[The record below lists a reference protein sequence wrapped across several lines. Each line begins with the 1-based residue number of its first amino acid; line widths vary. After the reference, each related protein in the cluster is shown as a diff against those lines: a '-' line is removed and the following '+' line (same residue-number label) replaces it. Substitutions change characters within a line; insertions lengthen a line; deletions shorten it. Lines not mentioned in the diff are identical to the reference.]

1 MGVPPA
7 GVHNPTGLFVAGVCE
22 DGALEDRAAI
32 HIQTVPAYHIHEEL
46 TLLVGVGLDE
56 SNVVLVAVAG
66 TARGLAVLNP
76 VVGNTQVLRAEGA
89 MRAHAPVVAGN
100 KHDVAVP
107 GLILTT
113 VHAVTGGYHGTLGGS
128 VDRRTGA
135 YIVFTVT
142 SVGVENLAVGM
153 REVRYL
159 GVALKLHTVASVL
172 LFGQNGVY
180 RLSSGFRLV
189 SFLSESLRGVFLT
202 GLVSFLLRNDLGILL
217 FSLHLRDGIVD
228 LLLGILYV
236 ICRNSV
242 FHTLGRPI
250 GNDSRVSLGNSPRI
264 LAFLTCHNRCL
275 GIGVKNVVAER
286 CYCGSGIVASLRDG
300 VGVRC
305 GVVRGRDRIRGDKT
319 CRYKQR
325 CCKKKGCTL
334 HGTLK

>member
-1 MGVPPA
+1 M
-7 GVHNPTGLFVAGVCE
+7 
-22 DGALEDRAAI
+22 
-32 HIQTVPAYHIHEEL
+32 
-46 TLLVGVGLDE
+46 
-56 SNVVLVAVAG
+56 LVAVAS
-66 TARGLAVLNP
+66 TTRGLTVLNP
-76 VVGNTQVLRAEGA
+76 VVGNTQVLCAEGA
-89 MRAHAPVVAGN
+89 VWAHTPVVAGN
-100 KHDVAVP
+100 KNDVAVP
-107 GLILTT
+107 GLILST
-113 VHAVTGGYHGTLGGS
+113 VHTVTGGYHGTLGGS
-128 VDRRTGA
+128 VDCRTGA

-142 SVGVENLAVGM
+142 GIGVENLAVGV

-159 GVALKLHTVASVL
+159 GGTLKLHTIACAL

-180 RLSSGFRLV
+180 RLSGGFRLV

-202 GLVSFLLRNDLGILL
+202 GIVSFLLRNDLGILL

-275 GIGVKNVVAER
+275 GVGVKNVFAER

-300 VGVRC
+300 VGVGC
-305 GVVRGRDRIRGDKT
+305 GFVRGRDRIRGDKT